1 MNVFEFYGS
10 RCVRVPVVDYPVTD
24 NDVKVLDGLT
34 YSVAQ
39 MVDLVKQGLPV
50 NSVNV
55 QSMMLQP
62 GQGVANPTWD
72 VAPEQIRGFDIAD
85 AWELQ
90 QLARNKIAG
99 VYKKNK
105 ESQQK
110 PE

>member
-1 MNVFEFYGS
+1 MNVFQFFGS
-10 RCVRVPVVDYPVTD
+10 RSQRVPVVDYPVKGD
-24 NDVKVLDGLT
+24 DVKVIDGLT

-55 QSMMLQP
+55 QSMMLQA
-62 GQGVANPTWD
+62 GQGVEHPTWD
-72 VAPEQIRGFDIAD
+72 VSPEQIRGFDIAD

-99 VYKKNK
+99 VYKKSK
-105 ESQQK
+105 ESQQNL
-110 PE
+110 E